1 MRNNNVIVLLLFLL
15 SLLSIFVRAE
25 SAELTQ
31 EFWEYMD
38 AIDDGSDSFIDPLD
52 YDQFLAINSLAMKA
66 DDDRERQPDKPIL
79 RHADMIIDKKSS
91 VDASSSVMT
100 GTTL

>member
-1 MRNNNVIVLLLFLL
+1 MFNNNAIVLFLL
-15 SLLSIFVRAE
+15 LLMSVFARAE
-25 SAELTQ
+25 PVELTQ

-38 AIDDGSDSFIDPLD
+38 DIDDGSDSFIDPLD
-52 YDQFLAINSLAMKA
+52 YDRFLAINSLAMKN